1 MATKKVNG
9 LVIAALLVWGLIFG
23 SAISYAD
30 GSSPVTLYNDNYY
43 GAESNPTG
51 NQIGGGANYTNIV
64 QVPSVVVSNAADLVA
79 AVNNATPGTVIYVD
93 NSANIDMS
101 DSPTLK
107 LKNGVTLASG
117 RGKVLPDGSVSPGGR
132 LYINKPGLTLI
143 QVEGANVRITGLRL
157 DGLDYIVGTT
167 TYTPAVTTG
176 IRITGTYSPE
186 IDNNEIT
193 GWSYA
198 GVFASNGH
206 IHHNYFH
213 HNQRVGLGYGIIVS
227 GNNAITN
234 VGVLIEAN
242 LFDWNRHNIAGS
254 GDVKDRYEARYNI
267 MKENNLITAMD
278 MHHWPACNCGGDII
292 HIHHNTIEVQHNNTN
307 EMGYAMDAANS
318 PKTALYFYNNW
329 MHNPNPEYGIRLFR
343 QITDKVHVG
352 MNKYGTGTDITYSAM
367 YLYKGEGT
375 PFFSGGYIFS
385 TLPGAPIMTEGRTL
399 TKNGIDNVFNA
410 EQIGDK
416 ITYDISVG
424 RADQFSVQMFKG
436 PGLTEDSG
444 AIVKVYFDGDSENP
458 AGIWDTSLTPY
469 TNASIGQQSLTAGN
483 HKVTLEVIGKSSKS
497 NDYKVYFRMLRLNED
512 IGFWMQADKQLIR
525 YGESTTVHSIRD
537 LSSAAFVSDNPAIA
551 RVSDQGVI
559 TGLAPGVALITG
571 TIVEN
576 GIPQSSI
583 VQITVYD
590 ETPPIVNVLAAGNPI
605 GNLLKVEDDKP
616 LILNITATDPGS
628 GIASLSAT
636 FDGQPYTP
644 AAPLDLRSHLG
655 DHTLQVIATD
665 HSGNQTT
672 FNSTIR
678 VSTSLPA
685 LQQILTQYEAVGEIE
700 KSLSKDLNKK
710 LDDAQNQL
718 DNGKTK
724 QTSKK
729 LEDFVKKLNEKKHQ
743 NEVSPSARA
752 VMIFDA
758 QYLINSWV
766 EVYDDEDS
774 DGEAG

>member
-1 MATKKVNG
+1 
-9 LVIAALLVWGLIFG
+9 
-23 SAISYAD
+23 
-30 GSSPVTLYNDNYY
+30 
-43 GAESNPTG
+43 
-51 NQIGGGANYTNIV
+51 
-64 QVPSVVVSNAADLVA
+64 
-79 AVNNATPGTVIYVD
+79 
-93 NSANIDMS
+93 
-101 DSPTLK
+101 
-107 LKNGVTLASG
+107 
-117 RGKVLPDGSVSPGGR
+117 
-132 LYINKPGLTLI
+132 
-143 QVEGANVRITGLRL
+143 
-157 DGLDYIVGTT
+157 
-167 TYTPAVTTG
+167 
-176 IRITGTYSPE
+176 
-186 IDNNEIT
+186 
-193 GWSYA
+193 
-198 GVFASNGH
+198 
-206 IHHNYFH
+206 
-213 HNQRVGLGYGIIVS
+213 
-227 GNNAITN
+227 
-234 VGVLIEAN
+234 
-242 LFDWNRHNIAGS
+242 
-254 GDVKDRYEARYNI
+254 
-267 MKENNLITAMD
+267 
-278 MHHWPACNCGGDII
+278 
-292 HIHHNTIEVQHNNTN
+292 
-307 EMGYAMDAANS
+307 
-318 PKTALYFYNNW
+318 
-329 MHNPNPEYGIRLFR
+329 
-343 QITDKVHVG
+343 
-352 MNKYGTGTDITYSAM
+352 
-367 YLYKGEGT
+367 
-375 PFFSGGYIFS
+375 
-385 TLPGAPIMTEGRTL
+385 
-399 TKNGIDNVFNA
+399 
-410 EQIGDK
+410 
-416 ITYDISVG
+416 
-424 RADQFSVQMFKG
+424 MFKG